1 MVQDFKMALKKM
13 PEDSLDKV
21 LARYLLTQHITPH
34 TTTGRAPSEL
44 LMGRRLTC
52 LLDRVH
58 PNFSKKM
65 KEKQED
71 QCSTAAPRRF
81 NSDDPI
87 FIRSYTAQ
95 QKWEPATVAEATGP
109 LSYKVLTPE
118 GKLLKR
124 HSDQIRDRELSEEMK
139 PEADGSLHS
148 PTDSEDADV
157 PQRSTEDEV
166 AETPTPRPSRIR
178 KLPLRLKDFDLR
190 MVRESSLEG
199 GV

>member
-1 MVQDFKMALKKM
+1 
-13 PEDSLDKV
+13 
-21 LARYLLTQHITPH
+21 
-34 TTTGRAPSEL
+34 
-44 LMGRRLTC
+44 
-52 LLDRVH
+52 
-58 PNFSKKM
+58 M

-95 QKWEPATVAEATGP
+95 QKWEPATVAGATGP

-139 PEADGSLHS
+139 SEADGSLHS
-148 PTDSEDADV
+148 PADSEDADV
-157 PQRSTEDEV
+157 PQRSTEVEV
-166 AETPTPRPSRIR
+166 AETPAPRPSRIR
-178 KLPLRLKDFDLR
+178 KLPLRLKDFDLG